1 MKGPV
6 FHDEP
11 ALLTGIMQPSE
22 YIKLHQMEDHHWWFR
37 VLREMTMEEVVD
49 GCDGLSAASVLDA
62 GCGTGGMMR
71 TLLMARPGW
80 KVNGVDVHEPAVR
93 LCRER
98 GLGEHVR
105 TESLMALSHATCSV
119 DAAICLD
126 VMYHRQV
133 DEGRALAELGRVL
146 KPGGLL
152 VLNLPAFDLLRG
164 AHDDAV
170 HGVRRY
176 RAGEVSGMLAAAGFQ
191 PVSVRY
197 WNAWS
202 FPLLA
207 IWRRLSQW
215 WRMEAGA
222 EPVSDL
228 HRLPAWLNDMLF
240 RMARVDARLC
250 RRLNLPLGS
259 SVFAVAR
266 KASTT
271 SV

>member
-1 MKGPV
+1 MFQGV
-6 FHDEP
+6 P
-11 ALLTGIMQPSE
+11 ALFKGFMRPSE
-22 YIKLHQMEDHHWWFR
+22 YIKLHHLEDHHWWFR
-37 VLREMTMEEVVD
+37 VLREMTVEEVVA

-71 TLLMARPGW
+71 SLLMARPGW
-80 KVNGVDVHEPAVR
+80 HVNGVDVHEPAVR

-98 GLGEHVR
+98 GLGDHVR
-105 TESLMALSHATCSV
+105 TESLMALSHAASSV
-119 DAAICLD
+119 DAAVCLD

-133 DEGRALAELGRVL
+133 DEARALAELGRVL

-170 HGVRRY
+170 HGARRY
-176 RAGEVSGMLAAAGFQ
+176 RARAVSGMLAAAGFE

-207 IWRRLSQW
+207 IWRRLSHW

-228 HRLPAWLNDMLF
+228 HRMPAWLNEMLF
-240 RMARVDARLC
+240 RLARLDARLC
-250 RRLNLPLGS
+250 RHLKLPVGS

-266 KASTT
+266 KTSTT
-271 SV
+271 PV